1 MKAETVRL
9 IASDAIK
16 MPTTVEGDCCCRI
29 STTIEISKISKST
42 DIAIR
47 LCLEYLQLARTKRMP
62 SQMHP
67 R

>member
-29 STTIEISKISKST
+29 STTIEISKST

>member
-29 STTIEISKISKST
+29 STTIATIEIYKST

>member
-29 STTIEISKISKST
+29 STTIEIYKST